1 MNIKYYGLVFGIIM
15 LIVFVYVLSYCQNC
29 DIYSNQCESSLSL
42 EQRVACFKGCQF
54 TTQPIYENCVNDS
67 VFRQEQYAKCIE
79 KCEEWYAK
87 QDR

>member
-1 MNIKYYGLVFGIIM
+1 MDERKFWYWYCIVIVLLIAFLYVFGE
-15 LIVFVYVLSYCQNC
+15 YKGC

-79 KCEEWYAK
+79 KCEDWYA
-87 QDR
+87 R